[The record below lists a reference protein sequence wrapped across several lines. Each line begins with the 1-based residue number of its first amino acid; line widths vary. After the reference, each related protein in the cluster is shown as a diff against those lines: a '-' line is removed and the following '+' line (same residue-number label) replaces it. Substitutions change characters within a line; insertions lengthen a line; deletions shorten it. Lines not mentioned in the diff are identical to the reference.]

1 MWVHVAPIAQHCKGT
16 FCGIEQPHSHVCA
29 CNRHTVTW
37 TMQHSWQHCPYYGCR
52 PLRRI
57 CRWYGVASQKGDLQL
72 ATACPNIICCTP
84 VQAVAPHRSVYKCSL
99 LIAFGE
105 GPVTALWA
113 GLAPVINKL
122 LYITHTQR
130 ASASTQQLSLLLA
143 PLRAEQWGASHGDHP

>member
-105 GPVTALWA
+105 GPVTLC
-113 GLAPVINKL
+113 GLVLRLCRSLPVDC
-122 LYITHTQR
+122 TEPVVQ
-130 ASASTQQLSLLLA
+130 SLLDTQGNVA
-143 PLRAEQWGASHGDHP
+143 VRIPEGRSHCLVLY